1 MKRPTCVTIVAVL
14 LWLTGAL
21 NIIGGLG
28 SMDDLSAFAGL
39 FQVAIGVA
47 AILFGIGC
55 WQLKKWAW
63 LGTIILM
70 GLNAASIIAIWI
82 QYSDRIIVSR
92 VLWPL
97 IINVVVVFYLL
108 QPNIKAAF
116 KK

>member
-1 MKRPTCVTIVAVL
+1 MKRPTGVTIVAIL
-14 LWLTGAL
+14 LWLTGVI

-28 SMDDLSAFAGL
+28 SMDDLSAAAGL
-39 FQVAIGVA
+39 FQVVIGVA

-55 WQLKKWAW
+55 WMLKKWAW

-70 GLNAASIIAIWI
+70 GLNAASLVAIWI

-97 IINVVVVFYLL
+97 VINVVVVLYLL